1 MAFVEN
7 DEELP
12 DREKAREFYSKYEPK
27 DVLGKGIS
35 SVVRRCVEKATGKEY
50 AVKIVE
56 YNGPGFKESTLKEIE
71 IMRLIGGHPN
81 IIDIHDTFESDSFV
95 FIVMELCP
103 NGELFDYLTQVVR
116 LSEKKTRQMMRSI
129 LESVLYLHKRNIV
142 HRDLK
147 PENILLDKDMNVKIS
162 DFGFAVK
169 LEPDERLSDLCGT
182 PGYLAPE
189 TLECSMYEHMPG
201 YSLEVDMWA
210 CGVILYTLLS
220 GSPPFWH
227 RRQVIM
233 LRMIMEGNYSFNS
246 PEWDDISEHAKD
258 LIQNLLVV
266 QPDKRYTAE
275 QALNSPF
282 FTQQRAVEVGV
293 SGDSLSL
300 EPSDVSMSSLRMPF
314 EARRKFRVV
323 ALTVLAISRLRTLKN
338 KPQPIDML
346 ELIENPYKFKIYR
359 KIIDTAAFTIYG
371 HWVKKG
377 EQQNRAALFEIE
389 PKADLIAL
397 QRTANARTTIEVASS

>member
-1 MAFVEN
+1 MAFVET

-27 DVLGKGIS
+27 DVIGKGIS
-35 SVVRRCVEKATGKEY
+35 SVVRKCVEKATGKEY
-50 AVKIVE
+50 AAKIIE
-56 YNGPGFKESTLKEIE
+56 YSGPELKESTIREIE
-71 IMRLIGGHPN
+71 IMRLIGGNSN
-81 IIDIHDTFESDSFV
+81 IIEIHDTFESESFV

-116 LSEKKTRQMMRSI
+116 LSEKKTRLIMRSI
-129 LESVLYLHKRNIV
+129 LESVKWLHNRKIV

-169 LEPDERLSDLCGT
+169 LDQGQRLTDLCGT

-189 TLECSMYEHMPG
+189 TLACSMYENQPG
-201 YSLEVDMWA
+201 YGIEVDMWA
-210 CGVILYTLLS
+210 CGVILFTLLS

-233 LRMIMEGNYSFNS
+233 LRMIMEGNFSFSS
-246 PEWDDISEHAKD
+246 PEWDDISENAKD
-258 LIQNLLVV
+258 LIQNLLQVDV
-266 QPDKRYTAE
+266 YKRFTAE

-282 FTQQRAVEVGV
+282 FHQRESISKRA
-293 SGDSLSL
+293 
-300 EPSDVSMSSLRMPF
+300 F
-314 EARRKFRVV
+314 YARRTFKVYII
-323 ALTVLAISRLRTLKN
+323 AVLVISKLKTLKN
-338 KPQPIDML
+338 KPQPIKVVDL
-346 ELIENPYKFKIYR
+346 FENPYRFKTYR
-359 KIIDTAAFTIYG
+359 KLIDTAAFTIYG

-389 PKADLIAL
+389 PKCDLISNH
-397 QRTANARTTIEVASS
+397 RARIELLHNK

>member
-1 MAFVEN
+1 MAYEES
-7 DEELP
+7 DELP
-12 DREKAREFYSKYEPK
+12 DREKAREFYSKYELK

-35 SVVRRCVEKATGKEY
+35 SVVRKCVEKASGSEY

-56 YNGPGFKESTLKEIE
+56 YSGPDIKESTLREIE
-71 IMRLIGGHPN
+71 IMKLIGGHPN
-81 IIDIHDTFESDSFV
+81 IIEIHDTFESDSFV

-116 LSEKKTRQMMRSI
+116 LSEKKTRQIMRNI
-129 LESVLYLHKRNIV
+129 LESVLWLHNMNIV

-147 PENILLDKDMNVKIS
+147 PENILLDKNMNVKIS

-169 LEPDERLSDLCGT
+169 LEKDQLLKDLCGT

-189 TLECSMYEHMPG
+189 TLACSMYENMPG
-201 YSLEVDMWA
+201 YGKEVDMWA
-210 CGVILYTLLS
+210 CGVILYTLIS

-233 LRMIMEGNYSFNS
+233 LRMIMEGNYSFSS
-246 PEWDDISEHAKD
+246 PEWDDISENAKD
-258 LIQNLLVV
+258 LIRNLLIVD
-266 QPDKRYTAE
+266 PTKRFTAE
-275 QALNSPF
+275 MALDSPF
-282 FTQQRAVEVGV
+282 FQRETIPVRTFFARKTFKVLIIAV
-293 SGDSLSL
+293 
-300 EPSDVSMSSLRMPF
+300 M
-314 EARRKFRVV
+314 
-323 ALTVLAISRLRTLKN
+323 TITTLKN
-338 KPQPIDML
+338 LKNRPQQIKALD
-346 ELIENPYKFKIYR
+346 LIENPYRFKKYR

-389 PKADLIAL
+389 PKCDLKNIHAS
-397 QRTANARTTIEVASS
+397 RIESIKIN